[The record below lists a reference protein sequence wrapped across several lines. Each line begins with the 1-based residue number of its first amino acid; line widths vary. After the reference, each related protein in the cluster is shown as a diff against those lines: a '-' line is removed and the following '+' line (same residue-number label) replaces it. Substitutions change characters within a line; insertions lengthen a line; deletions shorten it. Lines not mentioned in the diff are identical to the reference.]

1 MIQSKDI
8 AKGEMTPAT
17 KGITELQLKQLQL
30 NSLLQITEA
39 INQNF
44 TKFQLLSIYEFVLRN
59 QLKVDKL
66 VLFTFDDAWGI
77 SLIYGLPPVFNSE
90 SLIEALNN
98 NTDLGTLREARS
110 FEFEEI
116 IPVYHKSRPLAFAFI
131 GKVGN
136 LEINYRDD
144 ILPFIQTITNL
155 VIVALE
161 NKKLAKDSVKQ
172 AGIKKELALAAQ
184 MQSMLFPD
192 KLPHFDNVD
201 MSALYLP
208 HQEVGGDYY
217 DFIRISENEF
227 ITCMADVSGKGVPA
241 ALLMSNFQATLHALA
256 RHCAT
261 LQELVE
267 RLNDSVIRSA
277 KGEKF
282 ITLFICKF
290 NILTRELQFINAG
303 HNPPIL
309 LADGKV
315 MLLEEGTIGLGMFE
329 DLPFISQGS
338 LVAKLGSEYLLVC
351 YTDGIVELENE
362 EGDQYGMEKLRKFV
376 VDNAGSSPVS
386 TFQKNLMVSL
396 NEFRGSR
403 AFVDD
408 VTLLVCRCKF

>member
-1 MIQSKDI
+1 
-8 AKGEMTPAT
+8 MTLLT
-17 KGITELQLKQLQL
+17 KKSTEVQLKQLQL

-44 TKFQLLSIYEFVLRN
+44 TKSQLLSIYEFVLRN

-66 VLFTFDDAWGI
+66 FLITYDNSWDI
-77 SLIYGLPPVFNSE
+77 SLIYGVSPEFSTTRLLELVTSNTGGLKSLTDFNIS
-90 SLIEALNN
+90 
-98 NTDLGTLREARS
+98 
-110 FEFEEI
+110 EFEEV
-116 IPVYHKSRPLAFAFI
+116 IPVFHKSKALAYAFI
-131 GKVGN
+131 GKVGKSDVS
-136 LEINYRDD
+136 YRED

-161 NKKLAKDSVKQ
+161 NKKLAKDFVKQ

-184 MQSMLFPD
+184 MQAMLFPE

-208 HQEVGGDYY
+208 HAEVGGDYY
-217 DFIRISENEF
+217 DFIRVNEHEF

-256 RHCAT
+256 KHCKSLT
-261 LQELVE
+261 ELVE
-267 RLNDSVIRSA
+267 QLNDSVIRSA

-290 NILTRELQFINAG
+290 NTETREFQYINAG

-309 LADGKV
+309 LSDGKV
-315 MLLEEGTIGLGMFE
+315 RLLEEGSIGLGMFE
-329 DLPFISQGS
+329 KLPFISQGGMI
-338 LVAKLGSEYLLVC
+338 AKLGAEYLLVC
-351 YTDGIVELENE
+351 YTDGIIELSDE
-362 EGDQYGMEKLRKFV
+362 EGNLFGMERLEKFV
-376 VDNAGSSPVS
+376 IENSAIGSMGA
-386 TFQKNLMVSL
+386 FQKKLMIFL
-396 NEFRGSR
+396 NEFRGNR
-403 AFVDD
+403 PFVDD